1 MTNSADG
8 TDWPR
13 ILQTHGP
20 MVWRTVS
27 RLTNSRQDA
36 EDCYQE
42 TFLAACQ
49 TLRRQEVQHWAG
61 FLKRVA
67 TARALDRLRQRLR
80 QPQHRAAGLDA
91 DPPDRRHND
100 PIQNAQTQELG
111 QRLREALTQLP
122 SQQAE
127 VFCLRFLEQMTYQEI
142 VQFTGLEASHV
153 GVLLHRARQ
162 QLQTLL
168 DPLASLS
175 RRGEREVCR
184 E

>member
-1 MTNSADG
+1 MTNTPDG

-13 ILQTHGP
+13 ILQAHGP
-20 MVWRTVS
+20 MVWRTVC
-27 RLTNSRQDA
+27 RLTPSRQDA

-42 TFLAACQ
+42 TFLAACK
-49 TLRRQEVQHWAG
+49 TARRQEIQHWAG

-91 DPPDRRHND
+91 DPPDRGRND
-100 PIQNAQTQELG
+100 PPRQAQAQELG
-111 QRLREALTQLP
+111 QRLRDALSQLS

-142 VQFTGLEASHV
+142 AQTTGLEASHV

-168 DPLASLS
+168 DPPASLS

>member
-1 MTNSADG
+1 MTNSINAAD
-8 TDWPR
+8 WSR

-20 MVWRTVS
+20 MVWRTVC
-27 RLTNSRQDA
+27 RLTPSRQDA

-49 TLRRQEVQHWAG
+49 TARRQQVQHWAG
-61 FLKRVA
+61 LLKHVA

-80 QPQHRAAGLDA
+80 QPQNRTTGLDPEVV
-91 DPPDRRHND
+91 DRGVNGPP
-100 PIQNAQTQELG
+100 QQAQARELG
-111 QRLREALTQLP
+111 ERLREALTQL
-122 SQQAE
+122 SIQQAE
-127 VFCLRFLEQMTYQEI
+127 VFCLRFLEDMTYQEI
-142 VQFTGLEASHV
+142 AQFMGLETSHV

-168 DPLASLS
+168 DPPASSS